1 MAFMQ
6 IILYLQKI
14 KQPMKKLT
22 LILALALGS
31 VTLAHADKYKM
42 DEQQLEQAFAT
53 STEVSF
59 DEMVAA
65 DMSVVDLSSTK
76 MAASGSKTR
85 GGYLLRS
92 FFCGGIALHR
102 YYMGTTKGYMW
113 ALYCLVPV
121 AGGLAGCVDF
131 WGAVFVADFYKKYE
145 NNDKWFVW
153 LD

>member
-1 MAFMQ
+1 
-6 IILYLQKI
+6 
-14 KQPMKKLT
+14 MKKLT

-31 VTLAHADKYKM
+31 VALAHANKYKM
-42 DEQQLEQAFAT
+42 DEQQIEQSFAA

-59 DEMVAA
+59 DEMYAS
-65 DMSVVDLSSTK
+65 DMSAVDLGSVK
-76 MAASGSKTR
+76 MAAGDTKTR
-85 GGYLLRS
+85 GGYLVRS

-121 AGGLAGCVDF
+121 AGVAAACVDF
-131 WGAVFVADFYKKYE
+131 WGAVFVSDFYKKFE

>member
-1 MAFMQ
+1 
-6 IILYLQKI
+6 
-14 KQPMKKLT
+14 MKKLT

-42 DEQQLEQAFAT
+42 DEQQLEQTFAT

-59 DEMVAA
+59 DDMVAS
-65 DMSVVDLSSTK
+65 DMSIVDLSSIK

-92 FFCGGIALHR
+92 FFCGSFAIHR
-102 YYMGTTKGYMW
+102 YYMGTTKKHMW
-113 ALYCLVPV
+113 ALYFCVPV
-121 AGGLAGCVDF
+121 AGGVAACVDF
-131 WGAVFVADFYKKYE
+131 WGAVFVADFYKKFE

-153 LD
+153 ID